1 MRLAL
6 FGVSGRS
13 GQAIVHLAQRRWV
26 EVTGLARPEARVP
39 AAINLTLLRGDLSDP
54 RALLATLD
62 GADAACLAFGPRPPY
77 RDVFCTE
84 ATSQIIAA
92 MKKTRVSRLLCLSCA
107 LAGELPDSLSP
118 LLHVKARS
126 FATVHSAIAADRALQ
141 EDSVRSSGLQ
151 WTVVKPC
158 PFNEKP
164 SEGKVL
170 VGTSLQLGMFSKA
183 SREDTAGFV
192 LEEIQ
197 RPRFLRK
204 AVYLSS

>member
-26 EVTGLARPEARVP
+26 EVTGLARPEVRVP
-39 AAINLTLLRGDLSDP
+39 AAVNLTLLRGDLSDS

-77 RDVFCTE
+77 REVFCTE

-92 MKKTRVSRLLCLSCA
+92 MKQTRVVRLICLSCA

-118 LLHVKARS
+118 LLHLKARS

-141 EDSVRSSGLQ
+141 EDAVRSSGLQ
-151 WTVVKPC
+151 WTLLKPC
-158 PFNEKP
+158 PFKQKP
-164 SEGKVL
+164 SEGKAR
-170 VGTSLQLGMFSKA
+170 VGTSLSLGLFSSA
-183 SREDTAGFV
+183 SRDDTAAFV
-192 LEEIQ
+192 LEELQ

-204 AVYLSS
+204 AVYLTS